1 MAKGSVITTHLIDG
15 DPQGVRRVFIKNK
28 TCEMY
33 IIPRA
38 QLSIAKN
45 NTAINL
51 KQPALYILLENL
63 NSYDGQPKV
72 YIGHAEDAGNRLEQH
87 IGDKS
92 KGFFQIA
99 LVFVSTDHSIN
110 KADVQYLE
118 YMAINAAR
126 EAGRYDTAPNS
137 QNGTLPHLSPDQLD
151 VIDEFREFV
160 WLLTSFAGCK
170 IFLSPLSTTTAKSKL
185 EKEIFYLNWDSIE
198 ARAIYGQGEMVMLKG
213 SQLRRKTV
221 PSAKPERRKKAL
233 QDISTEI
240 NGQIVLANDT
250 VFSSPSTAAWIA
262 SGTALNG
269 WEYWKTKDGKT
280 LDEVYR
286 KGK

>member
-1 MAKGSVITTHLIDG
+1 MAKGSVITTHLLDG

-38 QLSIAKN
+38 QLSLAKT

-51 KQPALYILLENL
+51 KQPALYILLENI
-63 NSYDGQPKV
+63 NSYEGKPKV
-72 YIGHAEDAGNRLEQH
+72 YVGHAEDVGSRLDQH
-87 IGDKS
+87 SGDNS
-92 KGFFQIA
+92 KGFFQLA

-118 YMAINAAR
+118 YKAIQAAKN
-126 EAGRYDTAPNS
+126 AGRYDTTPNT

-170 IFLSPLSTTTAKSKL
+170 IFISPMTPTTAKTSV
-185 EKEIFYLNWDSIE
+185 EKEIFYLNWDGIE
-198 ARAIYGQGEMVMLKG
+198 ARAIYGQDEMVMLKG

-221 PSAKPERRKKAL
+221 PSAKPTRRKNVLK
-233 QDISTEI
+233 DICEEV
-240 NGQIVLANDT
+240 NGELILTNDT
-250 VFSSPSTAAWIA
+250 PFSSPSYAAWIA
-262 SGTALNG
+262 SGTGLNG
-269 WEYWKTKDGKT
+269 WNFWKTKDGKT

-286 KGK
+286 KDK